1 MKNLFEIGNQYA
13 RESGWKEFALLKLC
27 LCAMGI
33 IIGTQVK
40 PQHKKPVIFASIGVF
55 VATYIPLM
63 AKLNKIMARDHSE
76 IHSTSTRGN
85 FFSP

>member
-13 RESGWKEFALLKLC
+13 RESDWKEIALLKLC

-40 PQHKKPVIFASIGVF
+40 PHHKKPVIFASIGVF
-55 VATYIPLM
+55 IAAYIPLM
-63 AKLNKIMARDHSE
+63 AKLSKIMAHNNSKIRSIPTE
-76 IHSTSTRGN
+76 S
-85 FFSP
+85 